1 MASDGVAG
9 GSGGEPRGPAGGRLQ
24 EATPSDSARRRC
36 WWHPAVQQD
45 LSLSAELVGTIDG
58 YVNAEIRARVKGFLK
73 TQDYADG
80 AFVKKDQLLFTI
92 DPAEYQAAAAKA
104 KGALTRAQAA
114 LGQAKVT
121 ADRYRPLAAK
131 QAVSQ
136 QDLDDA
142 VAAQAAAAATVDS
155 AKAALDEAQLNLGYC
170 RITSP
175 VDGVAGHAAG
185 PGGESGR
192 SG

>member
-1 MASDGVAG
+1 MARTGVTLSVSAG
-9 GSGGEPRGPAGGRLQ
+9 ALVALLLAAGCKKPPPPLPPPTVLV
-24 EATPSDSARRRC
+24 A
-36 WWHPAVQQD
+36 PAVQQD
-45 LSLSAELVGTIDG
+45 LSLTAELVGTIDG

-80 AFVKKDQLLFTI
+80 AFVKTGQLLFTI

-104 KGALTRAQAA
+104 KGALARAQAA
-114 LGQAKVT
+114 FTQAKVT

-155 AKAALDEAQLNLGYC
+155 AISPYDVRTLDAS
-170 RITSP
+170 R
-175 VDGVAGHAAG
+175 
-185 PGGESGR
+185 
-192 SG
+192 